1 MTDVRDATATA
12 QTAVCADRVCWT
24 VRGTLIVDGVS
35 LDVTPGSTVGLL
47 GPNGSGKSTLLR
59 MLAGIRRPSS
69 GVIRLHDQDVTTLA
83 RRQVARR
90 VAVVEQESGTDSD
103 PRVRDVIALGR
114 IPHRRPW
121 AALSDRDLRII
132 ERAAAATDVADRLDQ
147 HYATLSGGERQRV
160 QLSRAFAQEP
170 EVLLLDE
177 PTNHLDVRHQLDLM
191 RMVRDAELT
200 SVIAMHDLNLAAAF
214 CDALLVLAH
223 GRVVAAGPPAGVLTA
238 ELVERVYGVRARIGH
253 DDTGLY
259 VRFLG

>member
-177 PTNHLDVRHQLDLM
+177 PTAGMAPSETGRITDLIRDLVDKTDVTVLFCEHDVPMVFGVSDYITVMHQGK
-191 RMVRDAELT
+191 V
-200 SVIAMHDLNLAAAF
+200 
-214 CDALLVLAH
+214 
-223 GRVVAAGPPAGVLTA
+223 
-238 ELVERVYGVRARIGH
+238 LVEGTPEQIRGNEEVREVYLGV
-253 DDTGLY
+253 DEE
-259 VRFLG
+259 